1 MRLHMTTDQYR
12 TIRQYLAAPTEQ
24 IAFCYTHPAWQGKPD
39 QQVVGVELP
48 ARHHYTASS
57 RHGAEL
63 TDDVRPHLI
72 QHAHHHGHGL
82 VEAHEH
88 AWPGPRTRFSG
99 IDLDGLADLG
109 PHMTWRLPGRPYI
122 ALVFGVNSLDALVF
136 HPNRDVTGLDEIHAG
151 DQILRPTGLSLPAYT
166 ALSEGVSS

>member
-1 MRLHMTTDQYR
+1 MRLLLTADQYQA
-12 TIRQYLAAPTEQ
+12 IRMYLAAPTER
-24 IAFCYTHPAWQGKPD
+24 IAFCYTRPAGQLDAD
-39 QQVVGVELP
+39 QQVVGIELP
-48 ARHHYTASS
+48 ARQQYTATT

-72 QHAHHHGHGL
+72 QHAHQHGYGL

-88 AWPGPRTRFSG
+88 GWPGTRTRFSG

-122 ALVFGVNSLDALVF
+122 ALVFGPDSFDALVF
-136 HPNRDVTGLDEIHAG
+136 HPGRRITNLDELHAAE
-151 DQILRPTGLSLPAYT
+151 QILRPTGLSLT
-166 ALSEGVSS
+166 TVTTVSEGASS